1 MDHPS
6 SETSLTDDRPLF
18 FTDRSSANE
27 VARLLDRSGQV
38 LKARREKK
46 PAPRAKSV
54 PSAPSAIAGSH
65 LPRLA
70 GVFPPLKENT
80 K

>member
-46 PAPRAKSV
+46 PAPRAK
-54 PSAPSAIAGSH
+54 PTPSAIAGSH

-70 GVFPPLKENT
+70 GVFPPVKENT